1 MPVLQNPRWERFAR
15 ERAKG
20 EKIVRAYAK
29 AGYSA
34 QRSNAAR
41 LIANDSVKARIA
53 ELQEKPAKKLE
64 VTLES
69 LLAEAEEARQLA
81 MKLGQSAAAI
91 AAVKEKGVLSG
102 KRIERKES
110 GEPGEFDRL
119 DATSLREAIAE
130 RLAMAGQG
138 DASSELAGKPGVMRG
153 ESRRVH

>member
-1 MPVLQNPRWERFAR
+1 MPVLPNPRWERFAR

-20 EKIVRAYAK
+20 ATLSRAWK
-29 AGYSA
+29 AAGA
-34 QRSNAAR
+34 AGHRSTAANLLR
-41 LIANDSVKARIA
+41 TNPNVKARIA
-53 ELQEKPAKKLE
+53 ELQEKPAQKLE

-119 DATSLREAIAE
+119 DTASLRAAIAE
-130 RLAMAGQG
+130 RLAVARQG
-138 DASSELAGKPGVMRG
+138 DAPSSSAGEQGSLRSGP
-153 ESRRVH
+153 H